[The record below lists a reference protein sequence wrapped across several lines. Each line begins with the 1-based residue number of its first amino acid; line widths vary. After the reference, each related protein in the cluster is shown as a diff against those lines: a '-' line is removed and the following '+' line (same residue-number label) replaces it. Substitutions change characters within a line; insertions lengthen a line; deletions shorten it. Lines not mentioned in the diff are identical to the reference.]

1 MDRKRIIY
9 LYFVV
14 NILIMRLV
22 KPSNVLYNNLN
33 IAQKKK
39 EIKQFK
45 FILHN
50 NNIKITNTIELQK
63 FITI

>member
-1 MDRKRIIY
+1 
-9 LYFVV
+9 
-14 NILIMRLV
+14 MRLE
-22 KPSNVLYNNLN
+22 KPPNVLYNNLK

-50 NNIKITNTIELQK
+50 NNIKITNTIEFQK

>member
-1 MDRKRIIY
+1 
-9 LYFVV
+9 
-14 NILIMRLV
+14 MRLV

-33 IAQKKK
+33 IAQKK
-39 EIKQFK
+39 EVKQFK

>member
-22 KPSNVLYNNLN
+22 KPSNVLYNNLKK
-33 IAQKKK
+33 AQK
-39 EIKQFK
+39 EVNQFK
-45 FILHN
+45 FIFRN

-63 FITI
+63 VITI

>member
-1 MDRKRIIY
+1 
-9 LYFVV
+9 
-14 NILIMRLV
+14 MRLV

-33 IAQKKK
+33 IAEKKK
-39 EIKQFK
+39 EVKQFK

-63 FITI
+63 VITI